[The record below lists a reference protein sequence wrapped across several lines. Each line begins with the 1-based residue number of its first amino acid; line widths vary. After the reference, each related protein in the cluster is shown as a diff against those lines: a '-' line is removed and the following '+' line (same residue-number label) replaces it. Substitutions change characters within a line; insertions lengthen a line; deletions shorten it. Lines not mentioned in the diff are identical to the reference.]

1 MLNQLTGEDGIIA
14 SLQSLIDT
22 QQATIELA
30 VSLVPPKTAE
40 GVDLSATL
48 LESIGLSSEI
58 LNETATSIGEQLSEY
73 ISKGIVDG
81 LTDDEKYMVA
91 ELSGW
96 LNRIETAVANGKIS
110 GEFVAGMNILLSDL
124 TKESFTGVLTSYQS
138 IPDISVYQEAI
149 DMDKFCAGNDFAIL
163 RARVN
168 GKDDTKFAGWAVEL
182 KKRGFPF
189 AVYDYLK
196 LKSEADA
203 VEQADAMYAAC
214 APYNPKVYYLDT
226 EELADGMT
234 YEVER
239 ELIKVYVKRLREHGV
254 KVIGQ
259 YTGDYR
265 WRTSYREIE
274 SIFDTLWIASW
285 GANEGTYTG
294 WEIKS
299 AALTDKIYLHQY
311 TSNGYSKVAGAPGID
326 HRIDLNR
333 LTGAV
338 PLSWFTGR
346 KYAENAVEPTY
357 ASYVVQS
364 GDSLWKI
371 AKNLLGDG
379 RRWTEI
385 AALNEIE
392 NTIIHTGEVLK
403 IPE

>member
-1 MLNQLTGEDGIIA
+1 MSVATVVRNRLGVMVSPNLVSRLTRLRIP
-14 SLQSLIDT
+14 LI
-22 QQATIELA
+22 
-30 VSLVPPKTAE
+30 
-40 GVDLSATL
+40 
-48 LESIGLSSEI
+48 
-58 LNETATSIGEQLSEY
+58 
-73 ISKGIVDG
+73 
-81 LTDDEKYMVA
+81 
-91 ELSGW
+91 
-96 LNRIETAVANGKIS
+96 
-110 GEFVAGMNILLSDL
+110 
-124 TKESFTGVLTSYQS
+124 
-138 IPDISVYQEAI
+138 
-149 DMDKFCAGNDFAIL
+149 C
-163 RARVN
+163 
-168 GKDDTKFAGWAVEL
+168 
-182 KKRGFPF
+182 
-189 AVYDYLK
+189 VYDYLK

-214 APYNPKVYYLDT
+214 APYDPKIYYLDT

-346 KYAENAVEPTY
+346 KYAENAVQPTY

>member
-1 MLNQLTGEDGIIA
+1 MLSWL
-14 SLQSLIDT
+14 
-22 QQATIELA
+22 
-30 VSLVPPKTAE
+30 K
-40 GVDLSATL
+40 
-48 LESIGLSSEI
+48 
-58 LNETATSIGEQLSEY
+58 
-73 ISKGIVDG
+73 SKGC
-81 LTDDEKYMVA
+81 K
-91 ELSGW
+91 
-96 LNRIETAVANGKIS
+96 NGKIATMPDVP
-110 GEFVAGMNILLSDL
+110 GILLFKSGHV
-124 TKESFTGVLTSYQS
+124 GVY
-138 IPDISVYQEAI
+138 V
-149 DMDKFCAGNDFAIL
+149 GN
-163 RARVN
+163 
-168 GKDDTKFAGWAVEL
+168 GYAVEAQ
-182 KKRGFPF
+182 GF
-189 AVYDYLK
+189 A
-196 LKSEADA
+196 
-203 VEQADAMYAAC
+203 
-214 APYNPKVYYLDT
+214 
-226 EELADGMT
+226 
-234 YEVER
+234 
-239 ELIKVYVKRLREHGV
+239 
-254 KVIGQ
+254 
-259 YTGDYR
+259 YR

-299 AALTDKIYLHQY
+299 AALTDKIHLHQY

-346 KYAENAVEPTY
+346 KYAENAVQPTY

>member
-1 MLNQLTGEDGIIA
+1 
-14 SLQSLIDT
+14 
-22 QQATIELA
+22 
-30 VSLVPPKTAE
+30 
-40 GVDLSATL
+40 
-48 LESIGLSSEI
+48 
-58 LNETATSIGEQLSEY
+58 
-73 ISKGIVDG
+73 
-81 LTDDEKYMVA
+81 
-91 ELSGW
+91 
-96 LNRIETAVANGKIS
+96 
-110 GEFVAGMNILLSDL
+110 
-124 TKESFTGVLTSYQS
+124 
-138 IPDISVYQEAI
+138 
-149 DMDKFCAGNDFAIL
+149 
-163 RARVN
+163 
-168 GKDDTKFAGWAVEL
+168 
-182 KKRGFPF
+182 
-189 AVYDYLK
+189 
-196 LKSEADA
+196 
-203 VEQADAMYAAC
+203 
-214 APYNPKVYYLDT
+214 
-226 EELADGMT
+226 MT

-285 GANEGTYTG
+285 GANEGTYTS

-333 LTGAV
+333 LAGAV

-346 KYAENAVEPTY
+346 KYAENAVQPTY

-379 RRWTEI
+379 TRWTKI
-385 AALNEIE
+385 AALNKIE
-392 NTIIHTGEVLK
+392 NTIIRPGDVLK
-403 IPE
+403 IPQ